1 MTLHVTPPRKLLRTD
16 IFTTRERPSTRGVVV
31 RYSNTVN
38 DPRIDAAALD
48 EWDCFRGYFGCVS
61 HFVVRTCGRIE
72 RGRDPRNISPAP
84 KPWLAPDH
92 IVVTVVGGLD
102 ADAEFQAN
110 DTEEQEAALEVL
122 LQAIATALD
131 VPLEITDQRAYLRNK
146 AYAAYLA
153 SLGED
158 QDEYEDGSASI

>member
-16 IFTTRERPSTRGVVV
+16 TFTTRNRQSTRGIVV

-38 DPRIDAAALD
+38 DPRIDAVALD
-48 EWDCFRGYFGCVS
+48 EWDGTRGYFGCAS
-61 HFVVRTCGRIE
+61 HFIVRTDGRIE
-72 RGRDPRNISPAP
+72 RGRDPRTISPSP
-84 KPWLAPDH
+84 KPWLRPDH

-102 ADAEFQAN
+102 TDAEFQAN
-110 DTEEQEAALEVL
+110 DTAEQEAVLEVL

-146 AYAAYLA
+146 AYAEYLQET
-153 SLGED
+153 GED
-158 QDEYEDGSASI
+158 QDDDDDSATG